1 MSPVAFV
8 DANVPIYA
16 AGRAHPFFW
25 VGPGSRPGQ
34 GWIGLACGLSSDT
47 GTGPPTGV
55 TRDKEFASGTPPSLV
70 DDLFVVP
77 VHPARGGPTGP
88 GSARGPLP
96 AALRS
101 MARFRHTLSG
111 AAWFA
116 SGHHRRSGI
125 CSPAG
130 LRRRH
135 RPPSLETPNLFCGG
149 QRISGCNGV
158 PPCLRPNIPGGIR
171 LVCEEYSGPV
181 PRYPSF
187 AYTDAG
193 SLPVDVGQSWSG
205 PSGLACTVA
214 PSRASHHPKLGFKFL
229 KSCT

>member
-55 TRDKEFASGTPPSLV
+55 TRGIRSSPLGRRHLWLMIFLSFLFTLRVAAQLVQAVHEAPFLPP
-70 DDLFVVP
+70 FE
-77 VHPARGGPTGP
+77 
-88 GSARGPLP
+88 
-96 AALRS
+96 
-101 MARFRHTLSG
+101 
-111 AAWFA
+111 AWQ
-116 SGHHRRSGI
+116 GSGI
-125 CSPAG
+125 PYPALLG
-130 LRRRH
+130 LQAGIIAVLVFVLRLVYAGATA
-135 RPPSLETPNLFCGG
+135 PPSLETPNLFCGG

-187 AYTDAG
+187 AYPESTDGHGWTA
-193 SLPVDVGQSWSG
+193 
-205 PSGLACTVA
+205 
-214 PSRASHHPKLGFKFL
+214 
-229 KSCT
+229 